1 MGRIPDETIQQVLAA
16 TDIVELIGRS
26 VKLRK
31 AGGNWVGL
39 CPFHTER
46 TPSFNVYPHN
56 HSYYCFGCGAGGSA
70 ARFLMEHEGLQ
81 FVEAVKRLAEAAGIR
96 IEEEVFDPNAERE
109 AKHRAALK
117 RLMEDIADWYHS
129 LLLKHEM
136 AAEARAYLKGRGI
149 TSAVAKN
156 WKLGYAPGP
165 DMWVR
170 RWAASKHYSDELL
183 VDAGILKFTDDRR
196 TYSFFRHRMM
206 IPIRNENGEC
216 IAFSGRLLTPDAK
229 EQKYKNSPE
238 TALFSKSKVLFGFD
252 KSRRH
257 IAKAERAVI
266 CEGQLDT
273 ISVFEAGVQNVVGT
287 QGTAFTE
294 HHAKMLKRQCSEV
307 VLCFDSDNAGYNAA
321 EKSFKILSPAG
332 LVVKVAKLPK
342 GEDPDSFVKKH
353 GGEAFLAEINKA
365 VDFLDFQIQHKKSTQ
380 GADLRSQV
388 MLAEQTAVT
397 IAMNPSVSARD
408 LMIRSHAAQL
418 GLSEDALRKQV
429 NTFVRRQTKSDA
441 DKKAGTSQPQA
452 APLTPAQEATRF
464 LASQHRTALLLAHL
478 ALTKPDV
485 MMWLRRQ
492 DLDPLLHDL
501 PGTQLLGFIWQT
513 YYDPADALARSAFI
527 ATLEPMEESALTQ
540 LLNKPMPGGELSN
553 AEQALEALFTA
564 RLNHVI
570 QRTQAEMK
578 HPELPPEKAAE
589 LHHQV
594 LAWRKEYLDRI
605 RRSPDT
611 SRLPPPPV

>member
-1 MGRIPDETIQQVLAA
+1 MGRIPEETIQQILAA
-16 TDIVELIGRS
+16 TDIVDLIGRT

-31 AGGNWVGL
+31 NGSNYVGL

-56 HSYYCFGCGAGGSA
+56 HSYYCFGCHASGTA
-70 ARFLMEHEGLQ
+70 ARFLMEHEGLP
-81 FVEAVKRLAEAAGIR
+81 FVDAIRRLAEGAGIR
-96 IEEEVFDPNAERE
+96 IEEEVWDANTERE

-117 RLMEDIADWYHS
+117 RLMEDIAAWYHS
-129 LLLKHEM
+129 LLLRHEM
-136 AAEARAYLKGRGI
+136 AAQARDYLKSRGF

-156 WKLGYAPGP
+156 WQLGYAPDR

-170 RWAASKHYSDELL
+170 RWASEKGYSELL
-183 VDAGILKFTDDRR
+183 LDEAGIFKRTDDGRS
-196 TYSFFRHRMM
+196 YSVFRHRMM

-216 IAFSGRLLTPDAK
+216 IAFSGRLLTADAK

-252 KSRRH
+252 KSRRFVSKT
-257 IAKAERAVI
+257 ARAIV

-273 ISVFEAGVQNVVGT
+273 IAVYEAGIQNVVGT

-294 HHAKMLKRQCSEV
+294 HHAKMLRRQCSEV

-342 GEDPDSFVKKH
+342 GEDPDSFIKKH
-353 GGEAFLAEINKA
+353 GGEAFLSVIEKA
-365 VDFLDFQIQHKKSTQ
+365 VDFLDFQIAHKRSTQ
-380 GADLRSQV
+380 GNDLRSQV
-388 MLAEQTAVT
+388 MLADQTAVT
-397 IAMNPSVSARD
+397 IALNPSVSARD
-408 LMIRSHAAQL
+408 FMIRAHAAQL
-418 GLSEDALRKQV
+418 GLSEDALRAQV
-429 NTFVRRQTKSDA
+429 NSFVRRQARSEAEKQQTASA
-441 DKKAGTSQPQA
+441 QPV
-452 APLTPAQEATRF
+452 LTPAQEAARF
-464 LASQHRTALLLAHL
+464 LTTQHKTALLLAQQ

-485 MMWLRRQ
+485 MEWLRKQ

-501 PGTQLLGFIWQT
+501 PGTQLLGCIWQAH
-513 YYDPADALARSAFI
+513 YDPQDVHARSAFI
-527 ATLEPMEESALTQ
+527 ASLPPMEESALTQ
-540 LLNKPMPGGELSN
+540 LLHRPLPKSDLASAGKD
-553 AEQALEALFTA
+553 LEALHTA
-564 RLNHVI
+564 RLHHLI

-578 HPELPPEKAAE
+578 QPGLAPDHIAE

-594 LAWRKEYLDRI
+594 LAWRKEYLDRL
-605 RRSPDT
+605 RGTSDT
-611 SRLPPPPV
+611 A